1 MMTFGHMMISADL
14 FGHANSDD
22 LRTHKDHGADLSVT
36 QKRSVLTLGHTKMIS
51 VDLSWT
57 RKQ

>member
-36 QKRSVLTLGHTKMIS
+36 QK
-51 VDLSWT
+51 D
-57 RKQ
+57 QC